1 MTSDMLGQ
9 LGYLTLLF
17 LMIGGYV
24 LIELRARP
32 GKALRQAMA
41 WALIF
46 VGVVAAVGLWGD
58 IRRASLPETATILS
72 DGERLEVPK
81 GRDGHFHLRAGVNGV
96 PVSFVVD
103 TGASDIVLTQRDAER
118 AGIALG
124 DLAFFGQARTANG
137 VVSTAPVRLDT
148 LALGQL
154 QLRDV
159 RAVVNGGEMRQSLLG
174 MSLLSRFQSVEMR
187 PDRLILTP

>member
-96 PVSFVVD
+96 PISVVVD
-103 TGASDIVLTQRDAER
+103 TGASDIVLTQRDAEH

-148 LALGQL
+148 LVLGPL
-154 QLRDV
+154 ELRDV